1 MWQPH
6 VMVESS
12 YPAQRQSPRI
22 EAPVTSSDHPDYLA
36 PYVEAIEA
44 FGPGFDATLWASREG
59 QIRRFDLLIDL
70 GDIGAHR
77 VLDVGCGPGDLALR
91 MIEREVPYLEYVGF
105 DAIEAV
111 IDGAG
116 ARSIPRSRFEVADV
130 VARPKCMHEVEPDI
144 IVLSGTMNAME
155 ERVGRA
161 LLESAWDAAH
171 VGVVFNFLS
180 NRPHPEWADRDLTPA
195 RRYDTVD
202 WLDWAMGR
210 TPLVRF
216 SQAYYRGHD
225 ATIAMFKSD

>member
-1 MWQPH
+1 
-6 VMVESS
+6 VS
-12 YPAQRQSPRI
+12 
-22 EAPVTSSDHPDYLA
+22 SSDHPDYLA

-59 QIRRFDLLIDL
+59 QIRRFDMLIDL
-70 GDIGAHR
+70 GDIGARR

-91 MIEREVPYLEYVGF
+91 MIERDLPYVEYVGL
-105 DAIEAV
+105 DALPAV
-111 IDGAG
+111 IEDART
-116 ARSIPRSRFEVADV
+116 RSIPRSRFQVADV
-130 VARPKCMHEVEPDI
+130 VSRPESMHEFEPDI
-144 IVLSGTMNAME
+144 VVMSGTLNAMDE
-155 ERVGRA
+155 AVGRS
-161 LLESAWDAAH
+161 LLQSAWDAAG

-180 NRPHPEWADRDLTPA
+180 NRPHPEWNGRDLTPA

-202 WLDWAMGR
+202 WLDWAMGC